1 MSYTSEVYE
10 ALLKAV
16 KDDADHGKSRL
27 ARRLKM
33 NNGIVVIFAVDRTNN
48 LLELYIQI
56 DEISRKNTFPHWKGV
71 EIGIARLPEYEYGVN
86 EYVLLKQSYQ
96 SERYIFQIIS
106 EDIRLTLEKLE
117 EPKGVIPCF
126 SEVLTKWRN
135 FFLLEKDIKLSQER
149 EQGLLGELIF
159 LKRLLEMC
167 GHEAI
172 SYWAGC
178 NEETHDFY
186 IKGNAIEVKT
196 TVQKSPYKVNIS
208 SEYQLDTKDVLNN
221 LYLQFFALRKS
232 ESDGFTLSD
241 AVHDIETALVSDN
254 EHFIQFEQKLE
265 KCGYLKACEDLYQTG
280 YLIREN
286 CMYIVNSD
294 FPRIE
299 KSELAAG
306 INNVSYTVNV
316 DMCQKFLVSDAVK
329 TILKGENPD
338 VV

>member
-10 ALLKAV
+10 ALLKAA
-16 KDDADHGKSRL
+16 KDADQGKSRL

-33 NNGIVVIFAVDRTNN
+33 NNGIVIIFAVDKTNY
-48 LLELYIQI
+48 LLELYIQVN
-56 DEISRKNTFPHWKGV
+56 EVPKKNAFPHWKGV
-71 EIGIARLPEYEYGVN
+71 EIGVARLPEYGDDVT

-96 SERYIFQIIS
+96 SEGHIFQIIS

-117 EPKGVIPCF
+117 DSKEVIPCF
-126 SEVLTKWRN
+126 SAVLTKWRN
-135 FFLLEKDIKLSQER
+135 FFLLEKDIRLSQER

-159 LKRLLEMC
+159 LKQLLEIC

-172 SYWAGC
+172 AYWAGC

-186 IKGNAIEVKT
+186 IKGNAVEVKT

-208 SEYQLDTKDVLNN
+208 SEYQLDAKDVLNS

-232 ESDGFTLSD
+232 ESDGFKLSD
-241 AVHDIETALVSDN
+241 AVHAIEAALVTDS
-254 EHFIQFEQKLE
+254 ECFQQFEQKLE
-265 KCGYLKACEDLYQTG
+265 KYGYLKVCEELYQTG
-280 YLIREN
+280 YFIRED
-286 CMYIVNSD
+286 CIYMVSSD

-299 KSELAAG
+299 KSILDTG
-306 INNVSYTVNV
+306 VSNVSYTVNI
-316 DMCQKFLVSDAVK
+316 DMCQKFLVSDAIQ
-329 TILKGENPD
+329 TILRGENPD